1 MSGNNVVADG
11 RESAAGAPVEDSSVV
26 IAHPMGDQRAPLGL
40 DRPLQLRG
48 DRSRM
53 VPSGMPSALGID
65 HIPALRSF
73 VADACRRRMLAGR
86 HGYHQ
91 PPLALVGRKGVGKGF
106 ASLWIA
112 RNAGVPIFRMPVDD
126 SFSTDRLITRCAG
139 SIPLPPVIAMA
150 ATLCANPVIVIE
162 LDVKRRITA
171 QAEKA
176 LASMIDP
183 RCNSRWIGNDEQ
195 TIFDFSHVSWIL
207 EVQDGISK
215 SGAEHRETGAP
226 VMPAS
231 PSPLLAALV
240 EETGLAIEVDARRE
254 LEDLRRLDVA
264 VEVCAAAGAVEP
276 AAVADVHAALCSLD
290 RPSSGHVACDALV
303 RAALRALDQ
312 HRNAGGAA

>member
-1 MSGNNVVADG
+1 MSGNEVVADG
-11 RESAAGAPVEDSSVV
+11 RGSAANALVDDSTVV
-26 IAHPMGDQRAPLGL
+26 IAHPMSDQRAPLGL

-91 PPLALVGRKGVGKGF
+91 PPLALVGQKGGGKGF

-112 RNAGVPIFRMPVDD
+112 RNAGVPLFRMPVDD
-126 SFSTDRLITRCAG
+126 SFSDDRMIVGTVR
-139 SIPLPPVIAMA
+139 SMPLPPVIAMA

-171 QAEKA
+171 QAEKT

-207 EVQDGISK
+207 EVQDGVSK
-215 SGAEHRETGAP
+215 SGGEYRETGAP
-226 VMPAS
+226 VMPTS

-264 VEVCAAAGAVEP
+264 VEVCAAVGAVEP
-276 AAVADVHAALCSLD
+276 AAVADVHAALCSMD
-290 RPSSGHVACDALV
+290 RSSSGHVACDALV
-303 RAALRALDQ
+303 RGALRALDQ
-312 HRNAGGAA
+312 HRKAGGAA